1 MKGTMR
7 AIIKPA
13 AAPGAALA
21 TDWPIPQTG
30 PKDLLVKVKAAAIC
44 GTDTHIYEWTPYA
57 QSRVKPPT
65 PIGHEFCGEV
75 VEVGSAV
82 SGFEVGDLVAG
93 ETHIPDETCYLC
105 RTGQPHICQ
114 NMLILGIHTPGVFA
128 DYTTLPA
135 VCAWKLPKGFDPE
148 IGAVL
153 EPMGVGVHGALLGPM
168 HAANVAV
175 IGAGP
180 IGSLAAATA
189 RAAGAAKVMV
199 SDMEDVR
206 LEMARSLGA
215 THLYNPRRDDV
226 VAEVRKETGGYGA
239 DVVLEVTGVPQV
251 MEQALKMARKAARV
265 TFIGLP
271 SNPVV
276 FSDFANDLIYK
287 ELQVSGVTGRR
298 MYETWF
304 QVTTLIESGKI
315 DPRKVITHRLPFEKF
330 EEGFKAARERS
341 GGKVVF
347 FPEMR

>member
-7 AIIKPA
+7 AIIKPS
-13 AAPGAALA
+13 AAPGVALA
-21 TDWPIPQTG
+21 KDWPIPEPG

-82 SGFEVGDLVAG
+82 SGFQPGDLVAG
-93 ETHIPDETCYLC
+93 ETHIPCEVCYLC

-128 DYTTLPA
+128 EYALLPA

-153 EPMGVGVHGALLGPM
+153 EPMGVGVHGALLGPL
-168 HAANVAV
+168 HAANVV
-175 IGAGP
+175 VLGAGP
-180 IGSLAAATA
+180 IGALAAGTA
-189 RAAGAAKVMV
+189 AACGAKKVMV

-215 THLYNPRRDDV
+215 THLYNARRDDV
-226 VAEVRKETGGYGA
+226 LAEVRKETDGYGA
-239 DVVLEVTGVPQV
+239 DVVLEVTGVPAV
-251 MEQALKMARKAARV
+251 MESALKLCRKAGRV

-271 SNPVV
+271 SEPVTIKD
-276 FSDFANDLIYK
+276 FSNDVIYK
-287 ELQVSGVTGRR
+287 EIKVSGITGRT

-304 QVTTLIESGKI
+304 QVTNLIESGKV
-315 DPRKVITHRLPFEKF
+315 DPKKVITHRLPLESY
-330 EEGFKAARERS
+330 EEGFRAARDRS

-347 FPEMR
+347 LPELK

>member
-1 MKGTMR
+1 MQGKMR
-7 AIIKPA
+7 AIIKPE
-13 AAPGAALA
+13 AAPGAALVN
-21 TDWPIPQTG
+21 DWPIPQTG

-75 VEVGSAV
+75 VEVGEQV
-82 SGFEVGDLVAG
+82 VGFEVGDLVAG
-93 ETHIPDETCYLC
+93 ETHIPDETCFLC
-105 RTGQPHICQ
+105 RTGQPHICK

-128 DYTTLPA
+128 DYTLLPA

-153 EPMGVGVHGALLGPM
+153 EPMGVGVHGALLGPL
-168 HAANVAV
+168 HTANVAV

-180 IGSLAAATA
+180 IGALAAATA
-189 RAAGAAKVMV
+189 KVCGANKVMV

-206 LEMARSLGA
+206 LEMAKSLGA
-215 THLYNPRRDDV
+215 THLYNARDVDV
-226 VAEVRKETGGYGA
+226 VAEVMRETDGYGA
-239 DVVLEVTGVPQV
+239 DVVLEVTGNPKA
-251 MEQALKMARKAARV
+251 MENALKMARKAGRV

-271 SNPVV
+271 NDPVTIND
-276 FSDFANDLIYK
+276 FSNDLIYK
-287 ELQVSGVTGRR
+287 ELQVSGVTGRT
-298 MYETWF
+298 MYGTWF
-304 QVTTLIESGKI
+304 QVTRLINSGLI

-330 EEGFKAARERS
+330 EEGFKAAKERS

-347 FPEMR
+347 FPEM